1 LSMHPEDVI
10 AVSALRAGAAGYV
23 SKESASEELTVAV
36 RKAVSGKKYVSA
48 SLAEKLAGELGEGPR
63 GLAHE
68 SLSDR
73 EYRVMWLMA
82 SGNAI
87 THIARE
93 LTLSPNTVS
102 TYRNRILKK
111 LKLDNNADLVRYA
124 VKHGLVE

>member
-1 LSMHPEDVI
+1 MLADAEIVR
-10 AVSALRAGAAGYV
+10 ALRAGAAGYV
-23 SKESASEELTVAV
+23 SKESASEELTVAI

-73 EYRVMWLMA
+73 EYRVMGMLA
-82 SGNAI
+82 SGKAI
-87 THIARE
+87 THIAKE
-93 LTLSPNTVS
+93 LALSPNTVS

-111 LKLDNNADLVRYA
+111 LKLENNADLVRYA
-124 VKHGLVE
+124 AKHGVLK